1 MHQIGR
7 SKQIVKQVFSDNG
20 FERALPSPVIKDNVR
35 GAPMDEAKGVIK
47 DNVRG
52 APMDEPKGAPMDEAK
67 GAPMDEAKGVI
78 KDNVRGAPMD
88 EAKGA
93 NKPAEESF
101 IVNGIMDEA
110 KGFVADAVMEDIDSP
125 VIKEIVEYESPL
137 GEPDDFQ
144 PVSKDSGLPSEPPSK
159 LPEEFLDDIPIITY
173 DYDGDSYFLDN
184 RTHLQRTFDF
194 PDGSYPLHL
203 CVYTCVRNG
212 CCPYLLYLTVYDKS
226 KGTLIFPT
234 AEPVLA
240 GPEDSDDD
248 IRERTME
255 SFKTALFDIF
265 PPTDDDNR
273 KGEAEADGEDESTDV
288 YNPHLFQGLF
298 LDENDVFMVYD
309 ATRVVVPLG
318 KDKEYFWVTPY
329 EITALYKYRNVNIDP
344 YVIDFFHSVA
354 KASGFIDKSFY
365 HLKRVS
371 DGAVVPSPY
380 VLFPCSHGSSGIFSL
395 FSSSAGYANPVQL
408 GEEEVNL
415 LIPTIDHPSI
425 GNAPLFSTRPL
436 DPSLP
441 NIQRYA
447 VFVDIDGLEPFFI
460 DEKTPEVIDHLYDLY
475 QTRQYSSVNFIE
487 KDVEYWCVK
496 SPLYMTEIRDRQL
509 QIIPINTFQE
519 IDESELPKAAPFPKD
534 SETLSNEGSDVASD
548 EGDER
553 SDEGSDIDGSNE
565 GSMRASDE
573 ESEKEDE
580 DDFHRGYQEGLLAGM
595 KRKGVAAMS

>member
-20 FERALPSPVIKDNVR
+20 FERALPSP
-35 GAPMDEAKGVIK
+35 
-47 DNVRG
+47 
-52 APMDEPKGAPMDEAK
+52 
-67 GAPMDEAKGVI
+67 VI

-234 AEPVLA
+234 AEPVVA

-273 KGEAEADGEDESTDV
+273 KGEAEAEADGEDESTDV

-425 GNAPLFSTRPL
+425 GNASLFSTRPL

-496 SPLYMTEIRDRQL
+496 SPLYMTEIHDRQL

-519 IDESELPKAAPFPKD
+519 IHESELPKAAPFPKD
-534 SETLSNEGSDVASD
+534 GETLSNEGSDAASD

-580 DDFHRGYQEGLLAGM
+580 DDFHRGYQEGLLVGM